1 MDPSGS
7 ANLSIRQSKPPI
19 KKRPAKLFHKKSRT
33 GCQRCRARRVKCDE
47 AKPICSNCT
56 RLELDCVYDRA
67 KSPSSQA
74 SGGSTRPF
82 LADERIVDP
91 PESEARRKLEQRL
104 FYQYMTDTGPSTS
117 MDDIAYEFW
126 VTSLCKRALTSDSI
140 LYAMFMVVCLHNE
153 HRSKYTDE
161 EAAETCRTYLNM
173 ALREHHKDIENMSLE
188 NVDSICLVSSMLRLY
203 GFVKI
208 QQRVLDPYVPPI
220 NWLRISGSSTAVFRK
235 AWDLIKNKPDSV
247 AYKMIDA
254 VSDYLDDNKNEELRR
269 NLMHLIRREEAHEL
283 EESWDAEIEAA
294 YGGAVSFI
302 GGIWKSMNQREP
314 AATVGRRVVV
324 FPMMIHKRF
333 VDLVEE
339 QRPRALVI
347 LANYFALMAMLRS
360 FWWIGDSG
368 PRELQAIIEVVPE
381 EWQGLLRWPKQVLEE
396 QVVFT
401 DDD

>member
-1 MDPSGS
+1 MST
-7 ANLSIRQSKPPI
+7 NNHQ
-19 KKRPAKLFHKKSRT
+19 
-33 GCQRCRARRVKCDE
+33 CDE

-67 KSPSSQA
+67 KSPSSEA

-82 LADERIVDP
+82 LADDKIVDP
-91 PESEARRKLEQRL
+91 PESEARRKLEHRL

-117 MDDIAYEFW
+117 MDDIAYGFW
-126 VTSLCKRALTSDSI
+126 
-140 LYAMFMVVCLHNE
+140 
-153 HRSKYTDE
+153 

-208 QQRVLDPYVPPI
+208 QQRVLEPYVPPI

-247 AYKMIDA
+247 AFKMIGA
-254 VSDYLDDNKNEELRR
+254 VSDFLDDNKNAELRR
-269 NLMHLIRREEAHEL
+269 DLMHLMRREEPHEL
-283 EESWDAEIEAA
+283 EESWDTEIEAA

-302 GGIWKSMNQREP
+302 GGIWKSMNRREP
-314 AATVGRRVVV
+314 AATVGRRVVI
-324 FPMMIHKRF
+324 FPMMIQKRF

-381 EWQGLLRWPKQVLEE
+381 EWQGCLRWPKQVLEE

-401 DDD
+401 DDSPGPDWN